1 MYFVPT
7 FVLSR
12 SRSARIDPSTG
23 ATQFNSPLLLR
34 NVPMHRVRDGAVWF
48 VLLKA
53 ALMPEKN
60 HTVGLLYQTIF
71 PFLNSRPVLANLPSS
86 AANIDGASAGAEAA
100 PSFANS
106 AAMAPAAP
114 TIQTRW
120 WSPSAQGDPYGY
132 DLASLAA
139 TAALQLGATGA
150 MGMGGGAP
158 PGMVPGGMPAAGG
171 PAWASAPV
179 YSADGL
185 ELLLKHQLIALAT
198 KDLTAVGN
206 ASNLSV
212 SPSTLELLSRASR
225 RLSAHSP

>member
-1 MYFVPT
+1 MYFLPT

-86 AANIDGASAGAEAA
+86 AASTK
-100 PSFANS
+100 S
-106 AAMAPAAP
+106 
-114 TIQTRW
+114 
-120 WSPSAQGDPYGY
+120 SPSK
-132 DLASLAA
+132 
-139 TAALQLGATGA
+139 TAA
-150 MGMGGGAP
+150 
-158 PGMVPGGMPAAGG
+158 
-171 PAWASAPV
+171 S
-179 YSADGL
+179 
-185 ELLLKHQLIALAT
+185 
-198 KDLTAVGN
+198 
-206 ASNLSV
+206 
-212 SPSTLELLSRASR
+212 
-225 RLSAHSP
+225 